1 MTDFD
6 NELVKPKS
14 WFSRNW
20 KWAVPLGCFST
31 IGIFVVALIAL
42 GVFGLSK
49 AFSGNNNVTDQ
60 AISIINQDTKVK
72 NILGNDIITDGMF
85 SGNISTSNDT
95 GEANIS
101 VPIKGSK
108 GTGKALIIAEK
119 EFDKWNYEK
128 IAVQIDETGEVIQ
141 IQKIY

>member
-20 KWAVPLGCFST
+20 KWAVPLGCLST
-31 IGIFVVALIAL
+31 IGLFFVLLFGGIF
-42 GVFGLSK
+42 FGLTKMMGSND
-49 AFSGNNNVTDQ
+49 GTTQ
-60 AISIINQDTKVK
+60 AISIINQDP
-72 NILGNDIITDGMF
+72 NIKSKLGDNIETDGMF

-95 GEANIS
+95 GEMNIS
-101 VPIKGSK
+101 VPVKGSK
-108 GTGKALIIAEK
+108 GTGKAIIVAEK
-119 EFDKWNYEK
+119 EFDKWSYEK

-141 IQKIY
+141 IQKQY

>member
-20 KWAVPLGCFST
+20 KWAVPLGCLST
-31 IGIFVVALIAL
+31 IGLFFVLLFGGIFF
-42 GVFGLSK
+42 GVTKMMGSNDGK
-49 AFSGNNNVTDQ
+49 KQ
-60 AISIINQDTKVK
+60 AISIINQDP
-72 NILGNDIITDGMF
+72 NIKSKLGDNIETNGMF

-95 GEANIS
+95 GEMNIS
-101 VPIKGSK
+101 VPVKGSK
-108 GTGKALIIAEK
+108 GTGKAIIVAEK

-141 IQKIY
+141 IQKQY